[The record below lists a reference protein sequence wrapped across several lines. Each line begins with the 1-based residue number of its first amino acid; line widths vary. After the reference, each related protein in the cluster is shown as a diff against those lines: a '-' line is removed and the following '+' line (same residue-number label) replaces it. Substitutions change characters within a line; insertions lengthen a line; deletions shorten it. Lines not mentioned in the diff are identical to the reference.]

1 MSEPMFQPEETP
13 ARESG
18 TALREPI
25 SRRALDW
32 SARVWRPTGSAIAI
46 LLTLA
51 IGWHVVNGKD
61 GLSFWQHKRTQE
73 KQLEKQINQLQQE
86 NARLSVRVDKL
97 KSDPDAIEREA
108 REKLHYA
115 RPGEVI
121 YALPPDPAQQPN
133 SNSR

>member
-1 MSEPMFQPEETP
+1 MTEMFEPEETP
-13 ARESG
+13 TRDAG
-18 TALREPI
+18 APLREPI

-32 SARVWRPTGSAIAI
+32 SARVWRPAGSAIAI

-61 GLSFWQHKRTQE
+61 GLSFWHHKRTQE
-73 KQLEKQINQLQQE
+73 KQLEKEINRLQQE
-86 NARLSVRVDKL
+86 NANLSVRVDKL

-121 YALPPDPAQQPN
+121 YDLPPDPAQQSNPN
-133 SNSR
+133 SH